1 MPLTS
6 PRLRRGLLALVA
18 AAAVLVWVGTVAN
31 TALDPDESQHLHA
44 AWLVG
49 QGQAP
54 FAEFWEHHSPLLYY
68 LLAPLTRGLA
78 DSPAVYFGGRAL
90 MALTAAAALCLVYR
104 LAVRLSPGAAL
115 AAVTLLAFLPRFV
128 QHATEVRPDVPALV
142 AWLGALLALVRW
154 RESGGAG
161 RLWAAGLA
169 LGVAVA
175 FTPKAAYGAPG
186 IAAVVVLVEWGRGPG
201 ALGRAL
207 AGWGRLA
214 AGAAL
219 PMLAMLGVLWLH
231 GGGRA
236 LDGFTEHVLARALDF
251 ADFTKEGPVSE
262 EGAGFLVLAL
272 AGLVLIARRLG
283 RSTLEHPLHGTLLPP
298 LAATVAVLLLPTTP
312 AVYRHAWLPVLAGL
326 AVYAGC
332 ALATAFPRSPGLA
345 ALAVLVG
352 LVGPATISIRNAI
365 VDGNSVQLGVMRRQ
379 LARAC
384 PGEPVLDGTALYVF
398 RPAAYRYHVLM
409 RGIRK
414 WIAEGVIPEERIVE
428 DVRQARPRVAYVDPR
443 LRALVGPMADF
454 LAQHYVPLPDG
465 LLAAGAAIGP
475 APPRAGGRAE
485 VELLLSETYRLS
497 ASPGAP
503 EVDIAIDQRPVRP
516 GLVRLEAGRHEVT
529 WRGSVGLIRLTTLD
543 CAERRALGTAPRAL
557 SR

>member
-1 MPLTS
+1 VPLTS
-6 PRLRRGLLALVA
+6 PPLRRGLLALVA

-115 AAVTLLAFLPRFV
+115 AAVALLAFLPRFV

-142 AWLGALLALVRW
+142 AGLAALLLLVRW
-154 RESGGAG
+154 RETGGAG

-186 IAAVVVLVEWGRGPG
+186 MAAVVVLAEWRGGPG
-201 ALGRAL
+201 ALGRVL
-207 AGWGRLA
+207 AGWARLGT
-214 AGAAL
+214 GAAL
-219 PMLAMLGVLWLH
+219 PVLALLGGLFLH
-231 GGGRA
+231 GGWPA
-236 LDGFTEHVLARALDF
+236 LDGFAEDVLARSLAF
-251 ADFTKEGPVSE
+251 ADFTRQGPVTG
-262 EGAGFLVLAL
+262 EGVGFLALAL
-272 AGLVLIARRLG
+272 AGLALTVSRQPRRVWG
-283 RSTLEHPLHGTLLPP
+283 HALHGTLLPP
-298 LAATVAVLLLPTTP
+298 LAATVAVLLLPATP
-312 AVYRHAWLPVLAGL
+312 AVYRHAWLPVLAL
-326 AVYAGC
+326 VAVYAGC
-332 ALATAFPRSPGLA
+332 ALAAAFARSRALA
-345 ALAVLVG
+345 AVAVLVG
-352 LVGPATISIRNAI
+352 LVGPATVSLQTAL
-365 VDGNSVQLGVMRRQ
+365 VDGNSAQLAVMRRQ

-414 WIAEGVIPEERIVE
+414 WIAEGAIPEERIVE
-428 DVRQARPRVAYVDPR
+428 DVRRARPRVAYADSR

-465 LLAAGAAIGP
+465 LLAAGAAVRP
-475 APPRAGGRAE
+475 PPPRDGGRAE
-485 VELLLSETYRLS
+485 VELLLGETYRL
-497 ASPGAP
+497 ATSPDVAEG
-503 EVDIAIDQRPVRP
+503 EIAIDRQPVRP
-516 GLVRLEAGRHEVT
+516 GLVRLEAGRHELS
-529 WRGSVGLIRLTTLD
+529 WRGPVGLIQLTTLD
-543 CAERRALGTAPRAL
+543 CAERRAL